1 MTTSSPNAE
10 QFSGLIL
17 LTGEDKPGLA
27 HSLFEALSPFSVAI
41 VDIDQIIIKER
52 LILTVQIS
60 LNPAHQGAIEEDLH
74 SLAES
79 LQVDIAAVFSMS
91 TIPTQKPQHFTLTMR
106 SEKLH
111 PKHLSVVT
119 KSLLTTGANIED
131 IQRAA
136 TNPFEITIKISG
148 ISKTQL
154 AELIDTVES
163 GTDFSLTSGA

>member
-60 LNPAHQGAIEEDLH
+60 LNPAHQTAIEEDLN

-91 TIPTQKPQHFTLTMR
+91 TIPTQKPQQFTLTMR

-111 PKHLSVVT
+111 PKHLSVIT

-136 TNPFEITIKISG
+136 ADPFEISIKISG

-154 AELIDTVES
+154 AEVIDTVES

>member
-1 MTTSSPNAE
+1 M
-10 QFSGLIL
+10 IL

-60 LNPAHQGAIEEDLH
+60 LNPAHQGAIEEDLN

-91 TIPTQKPQHFTLTMR
+91 TIPTQKPQQFTLTMR

-131 IQRAA
+131 IQRA
-136 TNPFEITIKISG
+136 TTDPFEITITISG